1 MKNKHSFNEEF
12 PELKFGM
19 LPQKN
24 NLFATENPDGS
35 MMYDYYLIG
44 TIEGDSSEYVEM
56 MQCLRSLSPD
66 DVFVFH
72 LNSRG
77 GSVHAGEQIL
87 ASMKDSAGYLVAS
100 IEGEAC
106 SMCTQLALNCDE
118 VFISDGSM
126 FLVHSLSAGA
136 IGTMASIA
144 DTTAY
149 LNTLNNHLAKLY
161 ESFLNEA
168 ELDLVRHGR
177 DVTLFA
183 EEVRK
188 RLETFEYP
196 RRKMR
201 EVESESFAGEG
212 PPDLMQMIAD
222 AVADGI
228 KKHEAEKA
236 KKEAKAR
243 KVAERKPSPKLEK
256 ALDQAKEIREKFT
269 ELEKSVDE

>member
-1 MKNKHSFNEEF
+1 MKSPKHSFNEEF

-19 LPQKN
+19 PQKS
-24 NLFATENPDGS
+24 NLFATDNPDGS
-35 MMYDYYLIG
+35 VTYDYYLIG

-56 MQCLRSLSPD
+56 MQCLRSLSPE

-87 ASMKDSAGYLVAS
+87 SAMRDSAGYLVAS

-118 VFISDGSM
+118 VFISDGSI

-144 DTTAY
+144 DTTSY
-149 LNTLNNHLAKLY
+149 LNTLNEHLAKLY
-161 ESFLNEA
+161 QTFLTKD

-212 PPDLMQMIAD
+212 APDLMSMIAE
-222 AVADGI
+222 AVAEGI

-243 KVAERKPSPKLEK
+243 RAAEKKPK
-256 ALDQAKEIREKFT
+256 ANQLDGANGNGYQPLPTGKPPAEE
-269 ELEKSVDE
+269 

>member
-1 MKNKHSFNEEF
+1 MKSKHSFNEEF

-19 LPQKN
+19 MPQKS

-44 TIEGDSSEYVEM
+44 PIEASTSEYVEM
-56 MQCLRSLSPD
+56 MQCLRSLSPED
-66 DVFVFH
+66 LFVMH
-72 LNSRG
+72 INCPG
-77 GSVHAGEQIL
+77 GSIHTGEQIL
-87 ASMKDSAGYLVAS
+87 SAMKDSPGYIVSS
-100 IEGEAC
+100 IEGEAS
-106 SMCTQLALNCDE
+106 SMATQLCLNSDE
-118 VFISDGSM
+118 VLISDGSILM
-126 FLVHSLSAGA
+126 IHNLSAGA
-136 IGTMASIA
+136 VGNFTSIE

-149 LNTLNNHLAKLY
+149 LKSLNSHLAELY
-161 ESFLNEA
+161 NSLLSAA

-212 PPDLMQMIAD
+212 APDLMGMIAE
-222 AVADGI
+222 AVAEGI
-228 KKHEAEKA
+228 KQHEAEKA